1 MIRRPPRSTLFPY
14 TTLFRSRYAEGDLPR
29 SSIESIHSELS
40 GAMSGNA
47 RENVLLKDGDV
58 LSIRQSPGW
67 NDIGA
72 SMTVRGEVQHP
83 GAFGIRAGERLSSV
97 LARAGGFSSQAYPY
111 GAVLMRR
118 EVRELEMKAHMELVQ
133 RVKVEEANLKALPAG
148 DANQQTQKSTA
159 IAQTET

>member
-29 SSIESIHSELS
+29 SSIESIPIELS
-40 GAMSGNA
+40 AAMSGNHS
-47 RENVLLKDGDV
+47 ENVLLKDGDV

-83 GAFGIRAGERLSSV
+83 GTFGIRAGERLSSV

-111 GAVLMRR
+111 GAALMRR
-118 EVRELEMKAHMELVQ
+118 EVRELEMKSHMELVHP
-133 RVKVEEANLKALPAG
+133 LKAEEPTLQPLPARH
-148 DANQQTQKSTA
+148 ANHQTQK
-159 IAQTET
+159 